1 MPTES
6 RVAHVPATGAHVLI
20 DSDGA
25 AMVRTSAGRFLRLQA
40 PPPGLWDVLAGD
52 SAGDE
57 ATAAYLAA
65 LQEEMASREA
75 ADAQHRWPASKR
87 TVGLLGSGAVIDEL
101 AQALGDW
108 EVSTQR
114 YATSAQLL
122 ATGHPGPDGEP
133 VNGGG
138 GPVACDLVIAYAD
151 SGAERADWGR
161 LDVLP
166 GEGVAWL
173 RAYREGENC
182 FVDPIGVT
190 AEDPGSEQVRR
201 RRLAASLVPGQ
212 LAAWQRAAP
221 ADGRPIP
228 SSARTFLVG
237 RILAV
242 ALAWAQET
250 ALLEEYRQTLW
261 TFVPATGTV
270 SEHPVLGYAPPYV
283 PDEPVIRR

>member
-1 MPTES
+1 M
-6 RVAHVPATGAHVLI
+6 PATGAQVLI
-20 DSDGA
+20 DFDGT

-40 PPPGLWDVLAGD
+40 PPPGLWDVLTGA

-65 LQEEMASREA
+65 LQEEMTSREA
-75 ADAQHRWPASKR
+75 ADARHRWPVSRR

-101 AQALGDW
+101 AQALGEW
-108 EVSTQR
+108 GVSTQR

-122 ATGHPGPDGEP
+122 ATRHPGPEGEP
-133 VNGGG
+133 VTGEGGSVA
-138 GPVACDLVIAYAD
+138 PVLVIAYAD
-151 SGAERADWGR
+151 SPAERADWDR

-166 GEGVAWL
+166 GAGVAWL
-173 RAYREGENC
+173 RAYREGGNC

-221 ADGRPIP
+221 ADGRPMP
-228 SSARTFLVG
+228 SSARIFLVG

-242 ALAWAQET
+242 SLAWAQET

-261 TFVPATGTV
+261 KFVPATGTV
-270 SEHPVLGYAPPYV
+270 SEHPVLGYAPPHV